1 MKVNTRS
8 GFYAGKTNNC
18 HLEASH
24 THSHDSVTANIEIM
38 TRMSESLNGFTNV
51 LNGTG
56 RRRKQTCPGKSSLA
70 FDKENSAN

>member
-8 GFYAGKTNNC
+8 GEYAGKTNNC
-18 HLEASH
+18 HLEASQS
-24 THSHDSVTANIEIM
+24 HSLSLVETM

>member
-8 GFYAGKTNNC
+8 GEYAGKTNNC

-24 THSHDSVTANIEIM
+24 THTANIEFETM

-51 LNGTG
+51 PGIEWDRTAT
-56 RRRKQTCPGKSSLA
+56 QTNMPRQVVACL
-70 FDKENSAN
+70 

>member
-8 GFYAGKTNNC
+8 GEHAGKTNNC
-18 HLEASH
+18 HLEASQS
-24 THSHDSVTANIEIM
+24 HSQQTLIETM